1 MPFTKTFQAWKSQH
15 FNARTFQGLYEPC
28 NKKSWNNLGK
38 RRRHLFIRLH
48 NAIFPKNCP
57 FQWVSGPHVIQHSNR
72 WPTAPNIISIKSAT
86 FCKIHRLYHWADR
99 QTDRQTDRTNMRLD
113 LFQQA
118 TYALCDTAT
127 PPSNNNNNKTEIY
140 SISCCILCMIQLSRD
155 STVSRTLHTLH
166 RSYQLILLLLQTGLV
181 IYNKICKEELCGC
194 VLWEVNPCVA
204 RRGRPCR
211 RSKGVSFAYSP
222 ADATVTHYLLLQ

>member
-1 MPFTKTFQAWKSQH
+1 MGIWTPCNTTFQPMTYRSKHHIDQVSHFLQNSQ
-15 FNARTFQGLYEPC
+15 TLP
-28 NKKSWNNLGK
+28 LG
-38 RRRHLFIRLH
+38 
-48 NAIFPKNCP
+48 
-57 FQWVSGPHVIQHSNR
+57 G
-72 WPTAPNIISIKSAT
+72 
-86 FCKIHRLYHWADR
+86 